1 MNNTANIHTCICQIN
16 NVKNLEWKNK
26 FTCSHLKNSGM
37 INYQC
42 CLRSLKFS
50 CEEDALYE

>member
-50 CEEDALYE
+50 CEKDALFE